1 MILKGYIFSRPF
13 LEERVPQH
21 VQNIVIQNY
30 CKNRNYTFQLSATEY
45 RYDES
50 TFILMELLENISK
63 YDGLVFYSL
72 FQLPLNEKK
81 RNFLYNKILKKN
93 KVIHFAAE
101 SHVDRS
107 IKDPFSF
114 AQTNVMG
121 TLSLLQAAKEA
132 WSNNYSDK
140 LFYHIS
146 TDEVYGSLNQK
157 GLFTE
162 TTKYYTLFFKI
173 LFESSCNRNRIKNGI
188 NRHTC
193 QSRSLI

>member
-30 CKNRNYTFQLSATEY
+30 CNNRNYTFQLSATEY

-81 RNFLYNKILKKN
+81 LNF
-93 KVIHFAAE
+93 
-101 SHVDRS
+101 R
-107 IKDPFSF
+107 
-114 AQTNVMG
+114 
-121 TLSLLQAAKEA
+121 
-132 WSNNYSDK
+132 
-140 LFYHIS
+140 YH
-146 TDEVYGSLNQK
+146 
-157 GLFTE
+157 
-162 TTKYYTLFFKI
+162 YTY
-173 LFESSCNRNRIKNGI
+173 
-188 NRHTC
+188 
-193 QSRSLI
+193 